1 MSSAPKIHPF
11 QFLTRFTNF
20 VQGVLGLI
28 SSTLKCP
35 DRILWLSKILVV
47 VFLARIACIHSFLY
61 SGLSTCVP
69 YLCPYFN
76 THKQREG
83 EREIHFLP
91 KCSSSLHTTA
101 FVLDFFAPVKTACKT
116 FVVTKLLTLVSKTK
130 KEETYFAAKWRD
142 SHTRAGTTCQ
152 TIGQDIST
160 SFIHVWIQTM
170 FSIMSWRSLCTNHS
184 RLAKLTAIICVRSA
198 SPWQSGKGLPFSC
211 HLLSASSGF
220 EWKLGIKCPY
230 RYSRSGG

>member
-1 MSSAPKIHPF
+1 MSGSHSVTVKDFGGCFSRAHC
-11 QFLTRFTNF
+11 
-20 VQGVLGLI
+20 V
-28 SSTLKCP
+28 
-35 DRILWLSKILVV
+35 
-47 VFLARIACIHSFLY
+47 HSFV
-61 SGLSTCVP
+61 SVFRP
-69 YLCPYFN
+69 KYLCALSLPLFQY
-76 THKQREG
+76 TQTKRER

-130 KEETYFAAKWRD
+130 KKETYFAAKWRD

-184 RLAKLTAIICVRSA
+184 RLAKLTAMICVRSA